1 MYKIKK
7 KYTDFKGTKREEEFC
22 FNLTKAEVVE
32 WLSTKGDYTL
42 DEVILKLMSEYNM
55 KEVIG
60 IFKDL
65 IHRAYGKISLDGRRF
80 IKSDEVKAEFEETEV
95 YSDIFMD
102 IVSDEKKAA
111 EFVNGILPKD
121 LTDEI
126 DKIVK
131 ENPDGIPEVAKDYLL
146 SKFNEVS

>member
-7 KYTDFKGTKREEEFC
+7 KYVDFKGVEREEEFY

-32 WLSTKGDYTL
+32 WLTTQGDYTL
-42 DEVILKLMSEYNM
+42 DEVIQRLMSEYNM

-65 IHRAYGKISLDGRRF
+65 LHRSYGKISLDGRRF
-80 IKSDEVKAEFEETEV
+80 VKTNEVVAEFEETEA
-95 YSDIFMD
+95 YSDIFME
-102 IVSDEKKAA
+102 IVGDGKKAA
-111 EFVNGILPKD
+111 EFINGILPKV

-126 DKIVK
+126 EKIVK
-131 ENPDGIPEVAKDYLL
+131 ENPDGIPDAAKDYLL
-146 SKFNEVS
+146 NNN

>member
-7 KYTDFKGTKREEEFC
+7 AYVDYKGTKREEEFC
-22 FNLTKAEVVE
+22 FYLTKAEVVE

-42 DEVILKLMSEYNM
+42 DEVIKKLMSEYNM
-55 KEVIG
+55 KEVIE

-65 IHRAYGKISLDGRRF
+65 IHRAYGEISLDGRQF
-80 IKSDEVKAEFEETEV
+80 IKNDEVKAKFEETEA

-102 IVSDEKKAA
+102 IVSDGKKAA

-121 LTDEI
+121 LTDDI
-126 DKIVK
+126 YKIIK
-131 ENPDGIPEVAKDYLL
+131 ENPDGIPEAAKEYLL
-146 SKFNEVS
+146 NG